1 MAAGGRA
8 ARLVAMDRT
17 DVATQ
22 APAALTVA
30 LAIVVLESLAQS
42 AFVLSRDDFGPG
54 GKALL
59 LGAFGCK
66 VLFAVW
72 ARRLSAGGALGLLTV
87 ELVGVLVA
95 LGASWAVELRWA
107 LVAAV
112 AAVYALVLSSLHA
125 FPTPELP

>member
-1 MAAGGRA
+1 MH
-8 ARLVAMDRT
+8 RT

-22 APAALTVA
+22 APVALTVA
-30 LAIVVLESLAQS
+30 LAIVVVESLAQS
-42 AFVLSRDDFGPG
+42 AFVLSRDAYGPG
-54 GKALL
+54 GKAFL

-72 ARRLSAGGALGLLTV
+72 ARRRSAGGALGLLTF
-87 ELVGVLVA
+87 ELVGILVA
-95 LGASWAVELRWA
+95 LGAPWAIELRWA

-112 AAVYALVLSSLHA
+112 VAVYALVLSSLHA